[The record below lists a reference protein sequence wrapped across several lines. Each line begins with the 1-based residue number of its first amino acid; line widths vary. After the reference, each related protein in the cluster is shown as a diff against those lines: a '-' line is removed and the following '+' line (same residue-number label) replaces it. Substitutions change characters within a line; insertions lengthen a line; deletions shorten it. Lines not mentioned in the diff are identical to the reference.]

1 MLAILAVCTGVRQS
15 RIPHTG
21 CAFLQIDEF
30 STVEHTFESPAEFR

>member
-1 MLAILAVCTGVRQS
+1 MLAILTVCKGARQS

-30 STVEHTFESPAEFR
+30 STVEHTFEFRADSR